1 MSQVAAALDD
11 ILGIARSYV
20 AGGGVRVSVK
30 TNFGPELPVYAG
42 QLDRGGGASGG
53 QGGGFSIS
61 RLVGLKAAVIVRDG
75 RGATIATYGD
85 YPATEPLRA
94 VLALLALGAL
104 GFVLVRGVLK

>member
-1 MSQVAAALDD
+1 MSQVGDALDD

-30 TNFGPELPVYAG
+30 TNFGPELSVYAG
-42 QLDRGGGASGG
+42 ELSRGASGG
-53 QGGGFSIS
+53 QGGGFSLS

>member
-1 MSQVAAALDD
+1 MSRAAAALDD
-11 ILGIARSYV
+11 VLGIARSYV
-20 AGGGVRVSVK
+20 AGGGVRVAVK

-42 QLDRGGGASGG
+42 ELSRSGGASSGG
-53 QGGGFSIS
+53 QGGALS

-75 RGATIATYGD
+75 RGATLATYGD

-104 GFVLVRGVLK
+104 GFILVRGVLR